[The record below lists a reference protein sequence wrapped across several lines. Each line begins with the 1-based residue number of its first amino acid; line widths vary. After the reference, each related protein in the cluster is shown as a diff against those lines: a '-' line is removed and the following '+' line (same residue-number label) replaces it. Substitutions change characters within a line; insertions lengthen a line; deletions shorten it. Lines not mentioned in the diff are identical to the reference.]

1 MRLDVLE
8 SLSDLIQEI
17 RNNISEND
25 LEKLNGN

>member
-8 SLSDLIQEI
+8 SLRDLIQEI
-17 RNNISEND
+17 RNNIPEND